1 MTPRRPFWVVAT
13 LSGLVLIGGLI
24 TGKAIFFQFLY
35 FFLLLALVALI
46 WASTSLSKINFH
58 RVARTLR
65 QQAGSVFSETFKLE
79 NESQWTRLWVE
90 VEDKSGFC
98 DEKKAVR
105 VFTSIEGWQEKDYS
119 NENLLGVRGEYA
131 LGPTQLN
138 SGDPFGLFRKRK
150 IIQAQQSLLV
160 LPYFLPLKR
169 FPNPRGDLSG
179 GRAQRHSTQEITPYA
194 AGVRDYQPGDSLS
207 RIHWRSTARRNRLIV
222 KEFEQ
227 DPEANVWVF
236 LDGCATKNEKRV
248 AAINTRNGNGKGLFH
263 LPEDTFEYSVS
274 IAASLVDYYIRAERA
289 VGFVC
294 AGQNLVIYLPERGER
309 QYEKIFQ
316 TLAFIQPLGDLPITA
331 LVQSQLG
338 NLGKGNTAV
347 IVTAEKE
354 SSKDIAVQMLKRR
367 GANPILMS
375 IIFDSTSQEDMLQI
389 LEDQGLIVK
398 FLVGE
403 SIETGFRN
411 MADF

>member
-1 MTPRRPFWVVAT
+1 MIPRRSFWVIAI
-13 LSGLVLIGGLI
+13 LASLLLIGGLI

-35 FFLLLALVALI
+35 FFLLLIIVALI
-46 WASTSLSKINFH
+46 WASSSLSKISFN

-65 QQAGSVFSETFKLE
+65 QQAGSIFSETFKLE
-79 NESQWTRLWVE
+79 NDSQWTRLWVE
-90 VEDKSGFC
+90 VEDKSSFC
-98 DEKKAVR
+98 DEKKAIR
-105 VFTSIEGWQEKDYS
+105 VFTSIEGWQEKDYTL
-119 NENLLGVRGEYA
+119 ENLLSVRGEYA

-138 SGDPFGLFRKRK
+138 SGDPFGLFRKK
-150 IIQAQQSLLV
+150 KVIPTQQSLLV

-207 RIHWRSTARRNRLIV
+207 RIHWRSTARRDRLIV

-227 DPEANVWVF
+227 DPEANVWIF
-236 LDGCATKNEKRV
+236 LDGCASTNEKRDGDPHS
-248 AAINTRNGNGKGLFH
+248 ANGKGLFH
-263 LPEDTFEYSVS
+263 LPENTFEYSVS

-294 AGQNLVIYLPERGER
+294 AGQNLVIFLPERGER

-338 NLGKGNTAV
+338 NLGKGNTA
-347 IVTAEKE
+347 ILITADKNN
-354 SSKDIAVQMLKRR
+354 SKDVAKQMLKRR

-375 IIFDSTSQEDMLQI
+375 VVFDQAIPDAGQPFLRE
-389 LEDQGLIVK
+389 EQGLVVQ

-403 SIETGFRN
+403 PIESGFKN
-411 MADF
+411 IADY